1 MNGSTDTQRAMEA
14 LLQLS
19 GFPKGR
25 FVERME
31 KLIAKAP
38 DPETACRVI
47 TDEFQATGAL
57 ERKWRKV
64 ITQTWQFQHR
74 TSAHSLA
81 LPLTSQD
88 VIQTEALLD
97 ARRVLEALRQTPAKL
112 VQQGDGYVIAPEEL
126 QRLTAIMPSLSNRN
140 IPDTLEHEWA
150 CVQLRR
156 LRVLLTTLR
165 LVRVYRGQLQVVA
178 SRHKRFLDLPLPQ
191 QYYVLWHADVYHV
204 PWGSFAAGWA
214 PYVEVVQEYLPLL
227 WDVSGGTRAGHAQSL
242 TELTYALLDLY
253 QSLWEQ
259 EGVADAHETFIGIYE
274 EYALPAVV
282 GQLLVRD
289 ILARYGLIEIQD
301 DLPALIRAGTNS
313 QFDSNDISVRW
324 TEIGEVMLTIE
335 RSGKLP
341 CGIEMIR

>member
-1 MNGSTDTQRAMEA
+1 MSTETRRAMEA

-25 FVERME
+25 FVARME

-64 ITQTWQFQHR
+64 ITQTWQLQHK
-74 TSAHSLA
+74 TSAHTLA

-97 ARRVLEALRQTPAKL
+97 ARRVLETLRQTPAKL
-112 VQQGDGYVIAPEEL
+112 VRHRDEYVIAPEEL
-126 QRLTAIMPSLSNRN
+126 QRLTAVMPSLSTRHL
-140 IPDTLEHEWA
+140 PDTLEHEWA

-156 LRVLLTTLR
+156 LRILLQTLR
-165 LVRVYRGQLQVVA
+165 LVRVYRGQLHVVA
-178 SRHKRFLDLPLPQ
+178 SRHQRFLDLPLPQ
-191 QYYVLWHADVYHV
+191 QFYVLWHADVYHV
-204 PWGSFAAGWA
+204 PWGHFAAGWA

-227 WDVSGGTRAGHAQSL
+227 WDVSGGTHSGHTQSL
-242 TELTYALLDLY
+242 PELTYALLDLY

-259 EGVADAHETFIGIYE
+259 EGVADASETFIGIYE
-274 EYALPAVV
+274 EYALPAVI
-282 GQLLVRD
+282 GQLVIRD
-289 ILARYGLIEIQD
+289 ILVRFGLVELQEG
-301 DLPALIRAGTNS
+301 LPAFIRAGVNS
-313 QFDSNDISVRW
+313 PFDSGDTTSIRW
-324 TEIGEVMLTIE
+324 TDIGEVMLIIE

-341 CGIEMIR
+341 CGLEMIR